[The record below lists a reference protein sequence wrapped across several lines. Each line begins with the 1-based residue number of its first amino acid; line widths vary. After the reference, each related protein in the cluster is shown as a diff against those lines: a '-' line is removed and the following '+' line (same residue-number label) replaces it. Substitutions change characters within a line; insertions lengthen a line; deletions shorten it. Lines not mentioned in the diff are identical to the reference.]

1 MVMRKVIHL
10 DVQIDRDVLWRE
22 YGYVDGGRRL
32 LRVHDVALALE
43 YSLGEYQYAL
53 DDRFIRRRKAYL
65 DMSL

>member
-1 MVMRKVIHL
+1 MVMQRIIHL

-43 YSLGEYQYAL
+43 DSLGEYQHAL
-53 DDRFIRRRKAYL
+53 DDRFIRRRETDL